1 MLDDRRLFYLLFK
14 AGIPLDTVWDIGAHT
29 GQWTSRVSGFG
40 FMKNSNFVMF
50 EANDIHKSRL
60 ASIGF
65 PYFLGLLGAANGY
78 QDFYSIDG
86 TGDSTY
92 KEKTSYYQQSQPR
105 SLPVST
111 LDFIAVH
118 NSLMPPD
125 LIKIDV
131 QGAEIDVFMG
141 ALNSLKTC
149 KVIQCEVSLVE
160 YNSGAPDISDVI
172 DFLKEI
178 NFVPYSIIEGHWHE
192 KCLTQLD
199 ILFISKEFL
208 GLLQ

>member
-1 MLDDRRLFYLLFK
+1 MLDDRRLFRALFK
-14 AGIPLDTVWDIGAHT
+14 AGIPLNTVWDIGAHT
-29 GQWTSRVSGFG
+29 GQWTSRISGFA
-40 FMKNSNFVMF
+40 FMRKSNFVMF
-50 EANDIHKSRL
+50 EANSIHKSRL
-60 ASIGF
+60 ASVGV
-65 PYFLGLLGAANGY
+65 PYFIGLLGAANGY
-78 QDFYSIDG
+78 KDFYSIGG

-92 KEKTSYYQQSQPR
+92 KEKTKYYEQAQPN

-111 LDFIAVH
+111 LDFLATH

-131 QGAEIDVFMG
+131 QGSEIDVFMG

-149 KVIQCEVSLVE
+149 KAIQCEVSLVE

-172 DFLKEI
+172 DFLQEVG
-178 NFVPYSIIEGHWHE
+178 FVPYSIIEGHWVE

-199 ILFISKEFL
+199 ILFVSKDSLE
-208 GLLQ
+208 LLR